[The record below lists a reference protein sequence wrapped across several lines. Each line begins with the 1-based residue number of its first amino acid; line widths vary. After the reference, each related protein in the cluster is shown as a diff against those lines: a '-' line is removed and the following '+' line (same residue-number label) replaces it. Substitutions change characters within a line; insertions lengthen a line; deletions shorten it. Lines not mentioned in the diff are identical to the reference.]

1 MSHRCIASLGTLGTV
16 IAIVSLTSV
25 PVAGQAQ
32 PAAASPS
39 TPPRTSEGRPDLGGV
54 WDFRTV
60 TPLERPSELAGK
72 EFFTEEEAAVF
83 ARQRVRESNVDL
95 NRVKTVAERK
105 VVNGTTET
113 VDLALAYNNFW
124 WDRGTTVVGTRRTS
138 LIVDPPDGKIPAL
151 TPEAQQ
157 RQAARAARSQRI
169 AEGPEDRSL
178 GERCIVRPNAGPPMT
193 PYGYNNNVQ
202 LFQTPG
208 YLVIFNEQIHDAR
221 IVPLDGRPHLPAHL
235 RQWMG
240 DSRGHWEGDTL
251 VVETTNFNDE
261 KYFRGAGAEMHL
273 IERFT
278 RVDADTLNYEFTV
291 SDPQSF
297 TTAWTAQIPMR
308 KSLDPIY
315 EYACHEGNYGMF
327 GTLSGARAVEKAAE
341 EAAKQGSR

>member
-1 MSHRCIASLGTLGTV
+1 MSHRCIASFGTLGTV

-72 EFFTEEEAAVF
+72 EFFTEEEAAAF

-95 NRVKTVAERK
+95 NRAKAVTERRA
-105 VVNGTTET
+105 VNGTTET

-138 LIVDPPDGKIPAL
+138 LIVDPPDGRLPAL

-157 RQAARAARSQRI
+157 RQAARGAALGRRL
-169 AEGPEDRSL
+169 AEGPDDRPL

-193 PYGYNNNVQ
+193 PYGYNNYVQ

-221 IVPLDGRPHLPAHL
+221 IVPLDGRSHLPAHL

-251 VVETTNFNDE
+251 VVETTNFNDQ
-261 KYFRGAGAEMHL
+261 KYFRGAGAEMYL
-273 IERFT
+273 IERFD

-291 SDPQSF
+291 SDPRSF
-297 TTAWTAQIPMR
+297 TTLWTAQLPMR

-327 GTLSGARAVEKAAE
+327 STLSDARAVEKAAE
-341 EAAKQGSR
+341 VAAKQR

>member
-39 TPPRTSEGRPDLGGV
+39 TPPRTSEGRLDLGGV

-95 NRVKTVAERK
+95 NRVKTVTERK

-124 WDRGTTVVGTRRTS
+124 WDRGTTVVGTRRTL
-138 LIVDPPDGKIPAL
+138 LIVDPPDGRIPAL

-169 AEGPEDRSL
+169 AEGPEDRS
-178 GERCIVRPNAGPPMT
+178 
-193 PYGYNNNVQ
+193 
-202 LFQTPG
+202 
-208 YLVIFNEQIHDAR
+208 
-221 IVPLDGRPHLPAHL
+221 
-235 RQWMG
+235 
-240 DSRGHWEGDTL
+240 
-251 VVETTNFNDE
+251 
-261 KYFRGAGAEMHL
+261 
-273 IERFT
+273 
-278 RVDADTLNYEFTV
+278 
-291 SDPQSF
+291 
-297 TTAWTAQIPMR
+297 
-308 KSLDPIY
+308 
-315 EYACHEGNYGMF
+315 
-327 GTLSGARAVEKAAE
+327 
-341 EAAKQGSR
+341 